1 MHVGDSM
8 RLDVQGAK
16 AIGVFAVWLNGSG
29 LPRPSDIEPDFE
41 IGTLLALNP
50 LLAMR

>member
-1 MHVGDSM
+1 M
-8 RLDVQGAK
+8 AK
-16 AIGVFAVWLNGSG
+16 RKRIAE
-29 LPRPSDIEPDFE
+29 PSDIEPDFE